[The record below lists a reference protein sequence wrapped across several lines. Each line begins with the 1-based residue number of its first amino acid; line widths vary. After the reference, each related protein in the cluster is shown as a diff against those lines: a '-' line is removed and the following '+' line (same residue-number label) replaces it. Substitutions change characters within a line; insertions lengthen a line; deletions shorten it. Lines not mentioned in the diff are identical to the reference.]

1 MRVTIAAPAKI
12 NLFLEITGRR
22 NDGYHIIDTVMQTV
36 SLFDDI
42 TVTYD
47 EDGSGIKLSC
57 TDDEIPCDSTN
68 TAYKAAEAFF
78 EATGAKTGG
87 VTIKIK
93 KRIPSGAGLAGG
105 SADAAGVLVALNE
118 LTDSG
123 LDTESLAEIGEKIGA
138 DVPFCICSSTMSA
151 SGIGTILSPLPDMP
165 GCSIVIIKPDF
176 KISTKQ
182 AYETSDKLGYDNIRT
197 GDKMV
202 NAVCNGSLREI
213 SCNLYNKFED
223 VADEAEIELIKNEL
237 MEAGA
242 EGALMT
248 GSGSAVFGIFED
260 EDCAEDCRNMMSKK
274 YDCVYLVYPEAS
286 GPRQISS
293 GGLFGAIFD

>member
-1 MRVTIAAPAKI
+1 
-12 NLFLEITGRR
+12 
-22 NDGYHIIDTVMQTV
+22 
-36 SLFDDI
+36 
-42 TVTYD
+42 
-47 EDGSGIKLSC
+47 
-57 TDDEIPCDSTN
+57 
-68 TAYKAAEAFF
+68 
-78 EATGAKTGG
+78 
-87 VTIKIK
+87 
-93 KRIPSGAGLAGG
+93 
-105 SADAAGVLVALNE
+105 
-118 LTDSG
+118 
-123 LDTESLAEIGEKIGA
+123 
-138 DVPFCICSSTMSA
+138 
-151 SGIGTILSPLPDMP
+151 
-165 GCSIVIIKPDF
+165 
-176 KISTKQ
+176 
-182 AYETSDKLGYDNIRT
+182 
-197 GDKMV
+197 MV